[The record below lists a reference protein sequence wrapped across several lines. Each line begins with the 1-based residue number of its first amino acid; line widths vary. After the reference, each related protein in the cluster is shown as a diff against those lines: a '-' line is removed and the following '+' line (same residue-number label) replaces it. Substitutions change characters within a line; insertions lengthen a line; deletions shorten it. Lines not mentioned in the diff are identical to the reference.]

1 MRVEAMMTFISA
13 DCRSVF
19 VKTENDETK
28 KSAVVEVVPQ
38 KIIEKEGVRKVKGF
52 CRWTDFG

>member
-1 MRVEAMMTFISA
+1 MMTFISA